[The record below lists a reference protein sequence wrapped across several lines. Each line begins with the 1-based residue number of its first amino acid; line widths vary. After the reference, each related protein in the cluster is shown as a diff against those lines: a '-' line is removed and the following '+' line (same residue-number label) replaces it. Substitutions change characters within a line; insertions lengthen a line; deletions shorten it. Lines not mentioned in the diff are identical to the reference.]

1 MPSARTVERS
11 VVDTSVWVD
20 FFRGKTPAVALIHD
34 LARAHAAVI
43 CGQIVQETIQGART
57 ETEVEFLRTQM
68 ALWHHEAEQPEDFH
82 RAATLYARL
91 RWKGVTVPPGDC
103 LIAAV
108 ALRLEL
114 PLLSSDAH
122 FAQIPGLKF
131 RPVK

>member
-1 MPSARTVERS
+1 M
-11 VVDTSVWVD
+11 VDTSVWVD

-91 RWKGVTVPPGDC
+91 RWKGVAVPPGDC

>member
-20 FFRGKTPAVALIHD
+20 FFRGKAPAVALIHD
-34 LARAHAAVI
+34 LARAHTTVV

-57 ETEVEFLRTQM
+57 ETEMDFLRTQM
-68 ALWHHEAEQPEDFH
+68 GLWHHEAEQPEDYH
-82 RAATLYARL
+82 RAAGIYARL

-108 ALRLEL
+108 AQRCEL

>member
-1 MPSARTVERS
+1 MPSAHTVERS

-20 FFRGKTPAVALIHD
+20 FFRGKAPAVALIHD
-34 LARAHAAVI
+34 LARAHTAVV

-57 ETEVEFLRTQM
+57 ETEMDFLRTQM
-68 ALWHHEAEQPEDFH
+68 GLWHHEAEQPEDYH
-82 RAATLYARL
+82 RAAGIYARL

-108 ALRLEL
+108 AQRCEL